1 MLSSVILKGAYGR
14 KYTTPEKASKDWH
27 DGKDFRIEGSMTYCS
42 IRDSQYFLRDMAL
55 VGIRLTD
62 GSIFYPKA

>member
-1 MLSSVILKGAYGR
+1 MLDSTILIGAYGR
-14 KYTTPEKASKDWH
+14 KYSTTEKASKDWR
-27 DGKDFRIEGSMTYCS
+27 DGKDFRIEGTMTYCS
-42 IRDSQYFLRDMAL
+42 IRDSQYFQRDMTI